1 MAVIATVMDG
11 GSFLPFLEIL
21 FLVDVFIFLRLI

>member
-1 MAVIATVMDG
+1 MAVIATVMDA

-21 FLVDVFIFLRLI
+21 YLVDVFFSTD